1 MNDSPQRYYSP
12 YYVSILLASAKLEGL
27 GAGGTP
33 MCSEE
38 AVQTLR
44 CLIYNAERLLFLI
57 GKQGK
62 SEKTPPS

>member
-1 MNDSPQRYYSP
+1 MTDLPPRYYSP
-12 YYVSILLASAKLEGL
+12 YYVSILLASQKMEQL

-33 MCSEE
+33 IHSEE

-57 GKQGK
+57 GKQEK